1 MKSEKRF
8 DNGTLEFSN
17 TLVCVDLNNIGQSV
31 EEAST
36 EEIKRK
42 QRTIAHT
49 IGYTEFFGKMNAI
62 IVKDKNVELQ
72 EISER

>member
-1 MKSEKRF
+1 MKSKKRF
-8 DNGTLEFSN
+8 ESATLEFSN
-17 TLVCVDLNNIGQSV
+17 TIISVDLSDIGQSV
-31 EEAST
+31 EEVST

-49 IGYTEFFGKMNAI
+49 IGYTEFFGKVNAI
-62 IVKDKNVELQ
+62 IVKDENVELQ

>member
-1 MKSEKRF
+1 MKSKKRF
-8 DNGTLEFSN
+8 DDGTLEFSN

-31 EEAST
+31 EVST